1 MGLHDYQIVNVL
13 GRIANSFERIVA
25 AHEKLADAQTR
36 LARVAEAERTNP
48 NGTKF

>member
-13 GRIANSFERIVA
+13 GRIANSFERIVS

-36 LARVAEAERTNP
+36 LAKVAEAERANP